1 MDLENQARIK
11 KLAEQFGKENL
22 IIIQGAGDAD
32 SAELVAETVTTG
44 DPSYAGPLTEVQLG
58 LPVYHILE
66 SEVKQHV
73 PSDIYDEQ
81 VGLMEL
87 ALDADAIAKAVR
99 GIRDN
104 AQAE

>member
-11 KLAEQFGKENL
+11 KLAEQYGKEDL
-22 IIIQGAGDAD
+22 IIVQGAGDAN
-32 SAELVAETVTTG
+32 SSELVAETVTTG

-66 SEVKQHV
+66 PEVKQHI
-73 PSDIYDEQ
+73 PADIYDEQ

-87 ALDADAIAKAVR
+87 ALDAEGISKALR
-99 GIRDN
+99 RIRDN
-104 AQAE
+104 VSAG

>member
-1 MDLENQARIK
+1 MENQARIK
-11 KLAEQFGKENL
+11 RLAEQFGKENL

-66 SEVKQHV
+66 PEVKQHI
-73 PSDIYDEQ
+73 PPDIYEEQ

-87 ALDADAIAKAVR
+87 ALDTEAISEALR
-99 GIRDN
+99 GIRSN
-104 AQAE
+104 ASAG

>member
-1 MDLENQARIK
+1 MDMENQARIK
-11 KLAEQFGKENL
+11 RLAEQFGKENL

-66 SEVKQHV
+66 PEVKQHI
-73 PSDIYDEQ
+73 PPDIYEEQ

-87 ALDADAIAKAVR
+87 ALDTEAISEALR
-99 GIRDN
+99 GIRSN
-104 AQAE
+104 ASAG

>member
-11 KLAEQFGKENL
+11 KLAEQYGRENL
-22 IIIQGAGDAD
+22 IVVQGAGDAD
-32 SAELVAETVTTG
+32 SSELVAETVTSG
-44 DPSYAGPLTEVQLG
+44 DPTYAGPLTEVQLG

-66 SEVKQHV
+66 PEVKQHI

-81 VGLMEL
+81 VGLQEM
-87 ALDADAIAKAVR
+87 ALDAEGIARAVR

-104 AQAE
+104 ASAE